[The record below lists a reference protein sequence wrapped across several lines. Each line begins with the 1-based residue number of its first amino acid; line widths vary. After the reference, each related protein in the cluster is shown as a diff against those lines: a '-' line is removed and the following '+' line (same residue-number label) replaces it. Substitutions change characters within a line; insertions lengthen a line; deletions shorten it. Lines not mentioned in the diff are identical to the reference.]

1 MTDRQA
7 TCEERIAAQM
17 TSREEDFARMF
28 EQGQSDDD
36 KEREEASDQL
46 AEYPLGIETYTV
58 ARIELSTGGPADWLE
73 VKLSR
78 GKYGYEVE
86 RVIYH
91 FSDWFDHA
99 ERVVEEGSDLWR
111 AAEYYCETLSVEG

>member
-17 TSREEDFARMF
+17 AGRADDFERMF
-28 EQGQSDDD
+28 EQAQSDSYDD
-36 KEREEASDQL
+36 AEEATDQL

-78 GKYGYEVE
+78 GKYSYEVE
-86 RVIYH
+86 RVVYH

-99 ERVVEEGSDLWR
+99 ERVVEEGSELWR
-111 AAEYYCETLSVEG
+111 AAEWYCETLSVDG